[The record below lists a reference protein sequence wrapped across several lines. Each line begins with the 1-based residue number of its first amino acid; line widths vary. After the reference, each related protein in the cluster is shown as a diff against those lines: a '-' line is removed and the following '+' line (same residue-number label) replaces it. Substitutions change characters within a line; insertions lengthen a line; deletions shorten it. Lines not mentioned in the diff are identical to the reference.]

1 MKVLKDSKVMK
12 ILKQKIRNRQ
22 RQRARVTKSL
32 EEVHHH
38 SSNDSSTAVS
48 ATNDWQNWVVLKGST
63 EAKAN
68 DIKDIGK
75 SIGVSFQ
82 RLDQNSFGVLSRSKK
97 VVMGPVLTPVVNDA
111 GEVDGDV

>member
-12 ILKQKIRNRQ
+12 SLNQKIRNRQ
-22 RQRARVTKSL
+22 RQRSRVTKTL

-48 ATNDWQNWVVLKGST
+48 VTNDWQNWVVLKGSK

-68 DIKDIGK
+68 YIQNIGK
-75 SIGVSFQ
+75 SIGVSFKGI
-82 RLDQNSFGVLSRSKK
+82 DQNSFGVLSRSKK
-97 VVMGPVLTPVVNDA
+97 MVMGPVLTPVVNVE
-111 GEVDGDV
+111 GEVDGDS